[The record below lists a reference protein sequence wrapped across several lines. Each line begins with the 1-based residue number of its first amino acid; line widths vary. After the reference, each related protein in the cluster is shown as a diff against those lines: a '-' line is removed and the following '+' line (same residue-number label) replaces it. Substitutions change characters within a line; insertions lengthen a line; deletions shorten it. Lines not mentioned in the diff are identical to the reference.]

1 MIQIGR
7 TSVWFTDG
15 FVRCESY
22 TGNVHGNMAV
32 KQKLI
37 SISEVA
43 ANKFEFHTNKGK
55 GYIQFN
61 DSSNGNYTVELVL
74 QKFIGSH
81 RFYGGASSGQVEST
95 ITQLKS
101 L

>member
-15 FVRCESY
+15 IVRCESY
-22 TGNVHGNMAV
+22 TGDVHGNSVV
-32 KQKLI
+32 KQKLLTV
-37 SISEVA
+37 SEVND
-43 ANKFEFHTNKGK
+43 NKFDLQTNKGR

-74 QKFIGSH
+74 PKLIGTH
-81 RFYGGASSGQVEST
+81 RIYGGASDNQVQNV
-95 ITQLKS
+95 ITQLRE

>member
-1 MIQIGR
+1 MIQIGSS
-7 TSVWFTDG
+7 SVWFAG
-15 FVRCESY
+15 GIVRCESY
-22 TGNVHGNMAV
+22 TGDVHGNSVV

-37 SISEVA
+37 SVSEA
-43 ANKFEFHTNKGK
+43 SANKFSLHTNNGR

-74 QKFIGSH
+74 PKFIGCH
-81 RFYGGASSGQVEST
+81 RFYGGASSSQIENT
-95 ITQLKS
+95 ITLLKS